1 MWNNYTIWHPELL
14 EEGLPIYSRH
24 SADFY
29 MWQEGMGGRYKI
41 GEFCGCY
48 MWMVPNFLG
57 GGRKTRRRE
66 TSISFLSKN
75 NGSLFMSSCQPVVVF
90 YRTDKTSICISN
102 SKIWALL
109 SLWLLFWP
117 RKRQNRFYFLKFQW
131 KKTYASCYLLR
142 GNTYVCS
149 RVNFIVFDVST
160 LCVIAQVVFP
170 FSVTV
175 EKPRIHIFTSR
186 ITSSSSIN

>member
-1 MWNNYTIWHPELL
+1 
-14 EEGLPIYSRH
+14 
-24 SADFY
+24 
-29 MWQEGMGGRYKI
+29 
-41 GEFCGCY
+41 
-48 MWMVPNFLG
+48 MVPNFLG

-75 NGSLFMSSCQPVVVF
+75 NGSLFMSSCQPVVV
-90 YRTDKTSICISN
+90 
-102 SKIWALL
+102 L
-109 SLWLLFWP
+109 SH
-117 RKRQNRFYFLKFQW
+117 RQNIDMYFQLRDMGIVVIVIAVLAPETIRPILFPKVPVE
-131 KKTYASCYLLR
+131 KTYASCYLLR